1 MKNLLPLEWWALLL
15 IFPAVLLVKW
25 VWLLAVIPL
34 FWLVRLAADGRLT
47 PRTPLNGPLWLMLGM
62 VAVSLWAT
70 YDVQHS
76 LGKVVGLVWGIG
88 FYWGTAAT
96 AARSPRHLWLGVG
109 LLLLFGWGVIALG
122 LIGTQ
127 WTYKFPLIG
136 TYLQQLPTLLPLGT
150 ELFNPNQVAGVLL
163 WVAPVAIALA
173 VGRVG
178 NWPLALLAW
187 LTAAGTTAV
196 LILTQSRGGL
206 LGFGVGLGVMGWL
219 AVAPRWRKWVL
230 GGGLATA
237 VGGGWLLWRYAAVL
251 ETNPVDNVSTLNGRL
266 EIWSRALYGIQDF
279 PFTGMGMNNFRVIVH
294 LLYPLFTIS
303 PDVDIAHAHNH
314 ILQAAL
320 DLGLP
325 GAIAYIALWLGAGWM
340 VWRVVSGAGE
350 QGGRGAGERV
360 LAIGLGGMLA
370 ASFTYGLFDAV
381 ALGAKPGFIWW
392 FALGLLAAL
401 HQQQKDRGKR

>member
-1 MKNLLPLEWWALLL
+1 MSINIMISKLTSSFISRPLP
-15 IFPAVLLVKW
+15 
-25 VWLLAVIPL
+25 
-34 FWLVRLAADGRLT
+34 
-47 PRTPLNGPLWLMLGM
+47 
-62 VAVSLWAT
+62 
-70 YDVQHS
+70 
-76 LGKVVGLVWGIG
+76 
-88 FYWGTAAT
+88 
-96 AARSPRHLWLGVG
+96 
-109 LLLLFGWGVIALG
+109 
-122 LIGTQ
+122 
-127 WTYKFPLIG
+127 
-136 TYLQQLPTLLPLGT
+136 
-150 ELFNPNQVAGVLL
+150 NP
-163 WVAPVAIALA
+163 
-173 VGRVG
+173 
-178 NWPLALLAW
+178 
-187 LTAAGTTAV
+187 
-196 LILTQSRGGL
+196 
-206 LGFGVGLGVMGWL
+206 
-219 AVAPRWRKWVL
+219 
-230 GGGLATA
+230 
-237 VGGGWLLWRYAAVL
+237 AVL

-340 VWRVVSGAGE
+340 VWRVVRKTAEGRRSG
-350 QGGRGAGERV
+350 GAEERV

-401 HQQQKDRGKR
+401 YQQQKDRE

>member
-1 MKNLLPLEWWALLL
+1 MKSLLPLEWWTLLL

-96 AARSPRHLWLGVG
+96 AARSPRHLWLGVV

-127 WTYKFPLIG
+127 WSYKFPLIG

-206 LGFGVGLGVMGWL
+206 LGFGVGLGVMCWL

-237 VGGGWLLWRYAAVL
+237 VAGGWLLWRYAAVL

-401 HQQQKDRGKR
+401 HQQQKGRG

>member
-1 MKNLLPLEWWALLL
+1 MKPLLTLEWWLLL
-15 IFPAVLLVKW
+15 LLLPAVLLVKW
-25 VWLLAVIPL
+25 VWLLAVIPA
-34 FWLVRLAADGRLT
+34 FWLVRLSADGRLV
-47 PRTPLNGPLWLMLGM
+47 PRTPLNAPLWLMLGM

-70 YDVQHS
+70 YDIQHS
-76 LGKVVGLVWGIG
+76 LGKVVGLGWGIA
-88 FYWGTAAT
+88 FYWAT
-96 AARSPRHLWLGVG
+96 AAYASRSPRHLWLGVA
-109 LLLLFGWGVIALG
+109 LHFLFGWGVIALG

-163 WVAPVAIALA
+163 WVAPMAIAVA
-173 VGRVG
+173 VGR
-178 NWPLALLAW
+178 ADSRW
-187 LTAAGTTAV
+187 LTLWGALTAV
-196 LILTQSRGGL
+196 ATLTMLVLTQSRGGW
-206 LGFGVGLGVMGWL
+206 LGMAVGLGVMGWL
-219 AVAPRWRKWVL
+219 AVAPRWRTWVA
-230 GGGLATA
+230 GGGLAAA
-237 VGGGWLLWRYAAVL
+237 VGAGWLLWSRSSLL
-251 ETNPVDNVSTLNGRL
+251 ETTGVDNLGTLNGRL

-294 LLYPLFTIS
+294 LLYPLFNIS

-314 ILQAAL
+314 LLQSAL

-325 GAIAYIALWLGAGWM
+325 GAIAYIALWLGAAWL
-340 VWRVVSGAGE
+340 VWRLV
-350 QGGRGAGERV
+350 QGTRGGERA

-370 ASFTYGLFDAV
+370 ASFAYGLFDAV

-401 HQQQKDRGKR
+401 HQQKSMKYEL